1 MVMFVFVCDDAVCL
15 DVCVD
20 VSMDVDRN
28 WNLWTP
34 CNLRR
39 LGNDAF
45 ASKEYETAI
54 AHYTKGIQLDI
65 SKSDR
70 TDSIIHILYSN
81 RSACQFLLER
91 FKEASDDAKECIKI
105 NPTFIK
111 GYYRLAQSLMG
122 LKDWDGANNTVR
134 QGLNLDAENAQLLRQ
149 LRSIQ
154 KEKKRLEAAA
164 RQTEAMMEAKRNRGV
179 GEDNDEI
186 RDLQEQYVNT
196 NRELQMLN
204 ANVQKLQREQK
215 LNELTMKELE
225 NLQGKENGRMY
236 RGVGKMFML
245 SSESEISDHLKTE
258 ISDSKKKEND
268 LSQKRE
274 YLVKKISSQQQNL
287 QELLKP

>member
-1 MVMFVFVCDDAVCL
+1 MKKVMSESKTDDVEECKA
-15 DVCVD
+15 
-20 VSMDVDRN
+20 
-28 WNLWTP
+28 
-34 CNLRR
+34 

-65 SKSDR
+65 AKSDR

-149 LRSIQ
+149 LRTIQ

-245 SSESEISDHLKTE
+245 SSESEISDHLNTE

>member
-1 MVMFVFVCDDAVCL
+1 
-15 DVCVD
+15 
-20 VSMDVDRN
+20 
-28 WNLWTP
+28 
-34 CNLRR
+34 
-39 LGNDAF
+39 
-45 ASKEYETAI
+45 
-54 AHYTKGIQLDI
+54 
-65 SKSDR
+65 
-70 TDSIIHILYSN
+70 
-81 RSACQFLLER
+81 
-91 FKEASDDAKECIKI
+91 
-105 NPTFIK
+105 
-111 GYYRLAQSLMG
+111 MG

-149 LRSIQ
+149 LRTIQ

-245 SSESEISDHLKTE
+245 SSESEISDHLNTE